1 MTCPTASALGVSQP
15 VSHMT
20 SDRVTRLS
28 ESQPARLGAIRNP
41 AGPAGRTSSQAGGS
55 LAPHPT
61 LRAAVVALR
70 AAKKVAA

>member
-1 MTCPTASALGVSQP
+1 
-15 VSHMT
+15 MT

-41 AGPAGRTSSQAGGS
+41 AGLAAGSSSGAGGP
-55 LAPHPT
+55 LALHPT

-70 AAKKVAA
+70 AAKKVTA